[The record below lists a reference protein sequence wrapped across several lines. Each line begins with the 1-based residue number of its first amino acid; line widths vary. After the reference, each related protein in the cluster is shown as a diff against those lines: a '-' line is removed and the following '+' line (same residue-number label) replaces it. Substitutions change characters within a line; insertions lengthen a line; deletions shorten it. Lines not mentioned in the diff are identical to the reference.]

1 MWERPSSQP
10 RRSARAQTATRGGL
24 NDGDDWELV
33 HDMKLKAGDLQT
45 FQHGTSADNAA
56 RTDTPTERGE
66 GGKRLHQAPYALR
79 LRCWSSA
86 VAPCL
91 SDEGG
96 RC

>member
-33 HDMKLKAGDLQT
+33 HDIKLKAGDLQT
-45 FQHGTSADNAA
+45 FEFGTSTAA

-79 LRCWSSA
+79 LCRWSSA
-86 VAPCL
+86 VAPCF
-91 SDEGG
+91 SDDGG

>member
-33 HDMKLKAGDLQT
+33 HDIKLKAGDLQT

-56 RTDTPTERGE
+56 RTDFCVLTDLDVADDFAA
-66 GGKRLHQAPYALR
+66 GG
-79 LRCWSSA
+79 
-86 VAPCL
+86 
-91 SDEGG
+91 
-96 RC
+96 